1 MGLRFFS
8 GIGIGEIK
16 DRLLLYLFL
25 RRYISIA
32 GYHLCYRFSYNWH
45 ANMRE
50 KNIGLHDITIRRDL
64 YEYRRY
70 KKGLALESVI
80 ATAIQVPGVKVNRNK
95 FLAELFATEDVAI
108 QEVLDCGPISAG
120 ISQKRIAAIAHKHIL
135 KRTSQSSTASF
146 IAGIPGG
153 LAMAAT
159 IPADVMQFFGMALR
173 LAQELS
179 YLYGA
184 HDLWQGG
191 QVDDERVQNQL
202 ILYCGVMFGVS
213 GAVSGVRVLS
223 AQIAKTTLK
232 KLPQKALTKT
242 FWYPMIKQ
250 IGKAAGVKV
259 TKSTVAKGVSK
270 AVPIIGGVI
279 SGGLNFAS
287 MIPMANRLM
296 DALDSASFGYTQEE
310 FEKDM
315 SEIENFAEQETDIP
329 VESKSAKEELA
340 ERGKKTKDAPKEAE
354 TPIKLIRRLAELRDE
369 EIISDEEFERKKAEL
384 LAKI

>member
-1 MGLRFFS
+1 MQ
-8 GIGIGEIK
+8 
-16 DRLLLYLFL
+16 
-25 RRYISIA
+25 
-32 GYHLCYRFSYNWH
+32 
-45 ANMRE
+45 
-50 KNIGLHDITIRRDL
+50 
-64 YEYRRY
+64 
-70 KKGLALESVI
+70 KKLALENVI
-80 ATAIQVPGVKVNRNK
+80 TTAIQIPGVKVNRNK
-95 FLAELFATEDVAI
+95 FLTELFATEDVAI

-135 KRTSQSSTASF
+135 KRTSQSSAASF
-146 IAGIPGG
+146 VAGIPGG

-184 HDLWQGG
+184 QDLWQGG

-202 ILYCGVMFGVS
+202 LLYCGVMFGVS
-213 GAVSGVRVLS
+213 GAVSGVRVIS

-250 IGKAAGVKV
+250 IGKAVGIKV

-270 AVPIIGGVI
+270 VVPIIGGVI
-279 SGGLNFAS
+279 SGSLNFAS
-287 MIPMANRLM
+287 MIPMAHRLM

-310 FEKDM
+310 FEKDII
-315 SEIENFAEQETDIP
+315 EIENLVEQETDIP
-329 VESKSAKEELA
+329 LESKSAKEKLA
-340 ERGKKTKDAPKEAE
+340 ESGQKAKDTISDFFSRKKQKDTPKEDE
-354 TPIKLIRRLAELRDE
+354 TPIELIKKLADLRDA

-384 LAKI
+384 LSKI